1 MGNLS
6 LTVDTS
12 QESTANEW
20 FNMRGK
26 ILYLQANLILILHN
40 EVFADFPKISD
51 HCLKILKKLSESQ
64 WNVSEH

>member
-1 MGNLS
+1 
-6 LTVDTS
+6 
-12 QESTANEW
+12 
-20 FNMRGK
+20 MRGK